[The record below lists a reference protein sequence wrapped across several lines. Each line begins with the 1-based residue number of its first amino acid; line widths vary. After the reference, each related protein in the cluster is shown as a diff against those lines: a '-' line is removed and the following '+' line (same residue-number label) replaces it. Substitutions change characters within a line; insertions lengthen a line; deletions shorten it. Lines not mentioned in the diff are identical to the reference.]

1 MAGAEPLPS
10 PLPGSA
16 YGHSSDSTLGV
27 GCVVSGLEPQL
38 APLPGSAHGHSSDS
52 TLGMGCV
59 VKGPK
64 PGSTLQTEP
73 SSKGNGDAP
82 QPTADLENS
91 QGEMGILHNAITS
104 DLLCAVWTVYKT
116 LPV

>member
-1 MAGAEPLPS
+1 MGCVVAGTEPLPA

-16 YGHSSDSTLGV
+16 HGHSSDSTLGV
-27 GCVVSGLEPQL
+27 GCVVSGHEPQL

-64 PGSTLQTEP
+64 PGSALQTEP
-73 SSKGNGDAP
+73 SSKGDGDAP
-82 QPTADLENS
+82 QPSTDLPSEGKNLVNNQGGQTA
-91 QGEMGILHNAITS
+91 ILHN
-104 DLLCAVWTVYKT
+104 
-116 LPV
+116 